1 MREFGLMGVFIR
13 DIGLIW
19 NESRRTKN
27 NVKPADVLLL
37 HKNLSALTNLNKN
50 NKTQCGVIP
59 CNKIDT
65 VSW

>member
-37 HKNLSALTNLNKN
+37 HKKPAGVHIESDNEM
-50 NKTQCGVIP
+50 VIP
-59 CNKIDT
+59 
-65 VSW
+65 